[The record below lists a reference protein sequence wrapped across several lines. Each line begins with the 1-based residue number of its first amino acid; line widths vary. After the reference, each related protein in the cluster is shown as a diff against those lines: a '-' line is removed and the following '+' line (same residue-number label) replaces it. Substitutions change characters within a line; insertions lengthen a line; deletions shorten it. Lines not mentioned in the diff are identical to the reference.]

1 MSAAEQTVEQTSL
14 EALIEQMYDF
24 REQKRAL
31 ESELKAIGAASR
43 EVEIAFIEAMKEAG
57 ISKCSVEG
65 LATCSIKE
73 QEVAT
78 LKDHAALVEWIAE
91 APHERASIL
100 QKRVSATA
108 FKDFASA
115 ELSGEVPGI
124 ELTTLTKVNMRASG

>member
-1 MSAAEQTVEQTSL
+1 MNAAEQTVEQTSL
-14 EALIEQMYDF
+14 ETFIEQMYDF

-31 ESELKAIGAASR
+31 EAELKAINTAAR
-43 EVEIAFIEAMKEAG
+43 EVEVAFIEAMKDAG

-91 APHERASIL
+91 APQERASIL
-100 QKRVSATA
+100 QKRVSANA
-108 FKDFASA
+108 FKDFAAS

-124 ELTTLTKVNMRASG
+124 ELTVLTKVNMRASS

>member
-1 MSAAEQTVEQTSL
+1 MSATAETVQEASL
-14 EALIEQMYDF
+14 ETLIEQLYDF

-31 ESELKAIGAASR
+31 ESEVKVINAAYR
-43 EVEIAFIEAMKEAG
+43 EVEIQFIEAMNAAG
-57 ISKCSVEG
+57 INKASIEG

-78 LKDHAALVEWIAE
+78 LKDFAALSDWIAE
-91 APHERASIL
+91 APHERLTIL

-115 ELSGEVPGI
+115 ELEGEVPGV
-124 ELTTLTKVNMRASG
+124 ERFTNTKVNLRALR